1 MIEVF
6 FIFLAFFVLLFVL
19 GISTYNSLISKRNDV
34 RSIYSSVDVLL
45 NQRYDLIPN
54 LVASLKEYLK
64 YESQTLENIT
74 KLRENALNVSNNKEK
89 FSINNELS
97 QALKSLNVKVE
108 NYPELKASEN
118 FLNLQNTLRECE
130 EQISAARR
138 AYNSSVNAYNSAC
151 ESFPTIIIA
160 NMFNFKKAE
169 FYEASEQTKIN
180 PNVKDLFND

>member
-1 MIEVF
+1 MEV
-6 FIFLAFFVLLFVL
+6 IYVILALVVLILVL

-34 RSIYSSVDVLL
+34 RSIYSSVEVLL

-64 YESQTLENIT
+64 HESQTLENIT
-74 KLRENALNVSNNKEK
+74 RLRENALNINDKALK
-89 FSINNELS
+89 FNINNELS

-118 FLNLQNTLRECE
+118 FLNLQNALRECE

-169 FYEASEQTKIN
+169 FYEANEQAKIN